1 MTSICLYY
9 KIHQP
14 YRLKKYKS
22 SDVDVIHN
30 YTDQE
35 ACKTVISK
43 LANECYLPANN
54 ILYSQV
60 KRYNGRFCIGF
71 SISGTALELFE
82 KYRPDVIESFR
93 KLVATGKVEILAE
106 TYYHSLSSLHS
117 VNEFR
122 RQVRKHSD
130 YINELF
136 GAHTSVFRNTELIHS
151 NRIAD
156 IVREMGYRAILCEGT
171 QRILKGCS
179 PNHLYRS
186 PDEGPVLFL
195 RNARLSDDIA
205 FRFNDTSWNEHP
217 LTAAKFAE
225 WLHQH
230 PESEEVINLM
240 FDYETFGL
248 HKKAESG
255 IFDFLESLPEAV
267 LSNKSFD
274 FSTPSAVLN
283 LLKPVDTYDVPSPT
297 SWDDQANASCIW
309 SENMMQNNMLKKIY
323 HIERMVMADG
333 DEMIINKWGRLQSAD
348 YFYYMSKESCLSA
361 AYRQHNPFLTP
372 QEAFQNYS
380 NIITDFEILLIKRQI
395 DQMRGASKHQT
406 FIGNLF

>member
-1 MTSICLYY
+1 MTSICIYY

-14 YRLKKYKS
+14 YRLIKYNS
-22 SDVDVIHN
+22 ADFDVVHS
-30 YTDQE
+30 YTDHE
-35 ACKTVISK
+35 ACRVIINK
-43 LANECYLPANN
+43 LADECYLRANE
-54 ILYSQV
+54 ILFNQIEKY
-60 KRYNGRFCIGF
+60 RGRFSISF
-71 SISGTALELFE
+71 SMSGTALELFE
-82 KYRPDVIESFR
+82 KYRPDVIDSFR

-122 RQVRKHSD
+122 RQVRMHSG
-130 YINELF
+130 YINKLF
-136 GAHTSVFRNTELIHS
+136 GMQTSVFRNTELIHS

-156 IVREMGYRAILCEGT
+156 IIADMGYKAILCEGN
-171 QRILKGCS
+171 QRILKGRS

-186 PDEGPVLFL
+186 SGEGPVLFL
-195 RNARLSDDIA
+195 RNTGLSDDIA
-205 FRFNDTSWNEHP
+205 FRFDDTNWNEHP
-217 LTAAKFAE
+217 LTTEKFAL

-230 PESEEVINLM
+230 AETEEVINLM

-267 LSNKSFD
+267 LSDNNFD
-274 FSTPSAVLN
+274 FSSPSAALDVYRPL
-283 LLKPVDTYDVPSPT
+283 DIYDVPSPI
-297 SWDDQANASCIW
+297 SWDDRANASCIW

-323 HIERMVMADG
+323 HIEKMVMADG
-333 DEMIINKWGRLQSAD
+333 DEMIINKWGRLQAAD
-348 YFYYMSKESCLSA
+348 YFYYMSKESCLNA

-395 DQMRGASKHQT
+395 DQMRGASKQQT